1 MTSKTYRCGG
11 VVSECEVETN
21 SKNSRGPVQK
31 KRSQIGPPGADNFD
45 GQLALLVSNFK
56 HHLNMGQR
64 EGKEELSTKLYNKA
78 LIQE

>member
-1 MTSKTYRCGG
+1 MSVRLKPILEQWRPRT
-11 VVSECEVETN
+11 E
-21 SKNSRGPVQK
+21 

-45 GQLALLVSNFK
+45 GQLTFLVSKLK

-64 EGKEELSTKLYNKA
+64 EGKEELSTKLCNKA

>member
-1 MTSKTYRCGG
+1 MSVRLKPI
-11 VVSECEVETN
+11 V
-21 SKNSRGPVQK
+21 KNSRGPVQK

>member
-1 MTSKTYRCGG
+1 MSVRLKPIVKT
-11 VVSECEVETN
+11 VEAPY
-21 SKNSRGPVQK
+21 KK
-31 KRSQIGPPGADNFD
+31 KRSQIGPLGADNFD

>member
-1 MTSKTYRCGG
+1 MSVRLKPIVKT
-11 VVSECEVETN
+11 VEA
-21 SKNSRGPVQK
+21 PYK
-31 KRSQIGPPGADNFD
+31 KKRRSQIGPPGDDNFD